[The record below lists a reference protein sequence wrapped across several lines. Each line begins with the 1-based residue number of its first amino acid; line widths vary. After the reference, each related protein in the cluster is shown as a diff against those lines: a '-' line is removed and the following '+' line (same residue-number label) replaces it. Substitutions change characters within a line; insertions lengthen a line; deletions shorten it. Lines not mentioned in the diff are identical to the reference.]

1 MIELRFHEEL
11 YDGFAIDEA
20 VKAFAS
26 FATTELSR
34 DGGAF
39 VVRVSASPKAVED
52 GIDERA
58 LCAELSNYALGLT
71 IEREQA
77 REGGAS

>member
-26 FATTELSR
+26 FATTELAR
-34 DGGAF
+34 EGGAY
-39 VVRVSASPKAVED
+39 VVRVSASAKAVEE
-52 GIDERA
+52 GIDERT
-58 LCAELSNYALGLT
+58 LSAELSNYALGLT
-71 IEREQA
+71 IERGQA
-77 REGGAS
+77 AEGGAS

>member
-1 MIELRFHEEL
+1 VIELRFHEEL

-20 VKAFAS
+20 VKAFAG

-34 DGGAF
+34 DGGAY
-39 VVRVSASPKAVED
+39 VVKVTAGPEATSQ

-58 LCAELSNYALGLT
+58 LCAELCNYALGLT
-71 IEREQA
+71 IERA
-77 REGGAS
+77 RAGGGA

>member
-20 VKAFAS
+20 VKAYES

-34 DGGAF
+34 ESGAY
-39 VVRVSASPKAVED
+39 VVRVSASPKAAEE
-52 GIDERA
+52 GIEERV

-71 IEREQA
+71 IERV
-77 REGGAS
+77 REGGST

>member
-20 VKAFAS
+20 VKAYAAY
-26 FATTELSR
+26 ATAELSR
-34 DGGAF
+34 EGPAY
-39 VVRVSASPKAVED
+39 VVRVTAKPEAESE

-58 LCAELSNYALGLT
+58 LSAELANYALGLS
-71 IEREQA
+71 IEKA
-77 REGGAS
+77 RAGGVA